1 MMHYTTTV
9 TTDAQDNYIITI
21 PDQIL
26 NYLEWKEGDTLNWQ
40 ISDSKQIIITKIK
53 NAEESGGE
61 DQESN
66 ISEATE
72 EDWEDFWYNSE
83 SEGKDYDQRY
93 DEDLSEGRLHPRQ
106 RRNLRCQPR
115 NLRSSVPLARTARI
129 GVKHTRSKDIKLF
142 PVNCMP
148 WRLEPR
154 TGKFNLSWYM
164 CFDHAVDQIERQNLS
179 PRDYKLQ
186 CYVSVPLTD
195 PLTGSVRI
203 QRYVR
208 QSRPSMT
215 LDE

>member
-66 ISEATE
+66 VSEATQ

-83 SEGKDYDQRY
+83 SEGKDYDERY
-93 DEDLSEGRLHPRQ
+93 DQYIQE
-106 RRNLRCQPR
+106 
-115 NLRSSVPLARTARI
+115 TAKETF
-129 GVKHTRSKDIKLF
+129 GQAYHS
-142 PVNCMP
+142 P
-148 WRLEPR
+148 EQQ
-154 TGKFNLSWYM
+154 GSW
-164 CFDHAVDQIERQNLS
+164 S
-179 PRDYKLQ
+179 
-186 CYVSVPLTD
+186 
-195 PLTGSVRI
+195 
-203 QRYVR
+203 
-208 QSRPSMT
+208 
-215 LDE
+215 

>member
-1 MMHYTTTV
+1 MPKTTTSSRSQTKSSNTLSGKKV
-9 TTDAQDNYIITI
+9 TRSTGKSQTASKSSSPRSRTQKS
-21 PDQIL
+21 
-26 NYLEWKEGDTLNWQ
+26 LEEKTKSLTSVKQPKKTGKTSGTTAKAKAKTTTKGTTSGSQ
-40 ISDSKQIIITKIK
+40 RGTATSKRQTKK
-53 NAEESGGE
+53 PTVST
-61 DQESN
+61 QKPSVKR
-66 ISEATE
+66 TTRQ
-72 EDWEDFWYNSE
+72 NS
-83 SEGKDYDQRY
+83 KDR
-93 DEDLSEGRLHPRQ
+93 
-106 RRNLRCQPR
+106 
-115 NLRSSVPLARTARI
+115 

-208 QSRPSMT
+208 QP
-215 LDE
+215 

>member
-93 DEDLSEGRLHPRQ
+93 DEWIS
-106 RRNLRCQPR
+106 
-115 NLRSSVPLARTARI
+115 ARDAYIQATNEETY
-129 GVKHTRSKDIKLF
+129 GVNPETFGQAYHS
-142 PVNCMP
+142 P
-148 WRLEPR
+148 EQQ
-154 TGKFNLSWYM
+154 GSW
-164 CFDHAVDQIERQNLS
+164 S
-179 PRDYKLQ
+179 
-186 CYVSVPLTD
+186 
-195 PLTGSVRI
+195 
-203 QRYVR
+203 
-208 QSRPSMT
+208 
-215 LDE
+215 

>member
-1 MMHYTTTV
+1 MPKKTTSSRSQTKSSTTLSGKKVTRSTGKSQTASKSSSPRSRTQKSLEEKTKSLTSVKQPKKIGKTSGTTAKAKAKTTTKG
-9 TTDAQDNYIITI
+9 TTST
-21 PDQIL
+21 
-26 NYLEWKEGDTLNWQ
+26 
-40 ISDSKQIIITKIK
+40 SKQQQKKPSVKRTTR
-53 NAEESGGE
+53 
-61 DQESN
+61 Q
-66 ISEATE
+66 
-72 EDWEDFWYNSE
+72 NS
-83 SEGKDYDQRY
+83 KDR
-93 DEDLSEGRLHPRQ
+93 
-106 RRNLRCQPR
+106 
-115 NLRSSVPLARTARI
+115 

-208 QSRPSMT
+208 QS
-215 LDE
+215 